1 VSAAVGWTVDEALL
15 EPHPRGACV
24 IEFLEAPAGV
34 LVSATGPPEVTFYH
48 APGHRYPPLR
58 TAIDRAG
65 YVIALGSTRQEA
77 LDRAR
82 TAVEAVRFEVE

>member
-1 VSAAVGWTVDEALL
+1 
-15 EPHPRGACV
+15 V
-24 IEFLEAPAGV
+24 IEFLQAPVGV
-34 LVSATGPPEVTFYH
+34 LVSASGPSQATFYH

-65 YVIALGSTRQEA
+65 YVIALGPTREEA